1 MQAYKQLEERF
12 GQIQA
17 LKQVSSL
24 IDWDKSVMMPEKGGE
39 QRARQMEVLNVK
51 IHEMQTDPKVGDWIS
66 SAVNEDL
73 TEWQRANVRIIE
85 WLYAHATAVPAQ
97 LVARKMNQQ
106 TKTEMIWRK
115 ARANDDFMMVRDELE
130 RLLDIVREFASA
142 KAGKLNKPLYDAL
155 FDNYSPG
162 MTSAEVDVIFDDMAA
177 FIPGFLNEVI
187 EKQKPA
193 LPLKGPY
200 PVETQKKLCLQLAQ
214 FLGMEP
220 QWSRLDASAHPF
232 SMGIGDDVRI
242 TTRFNEKDF
251 TNAMQA
257 VAHEVG
263 HGLYDRYTPREWHSQ
278 PVGASLHMGLAI
290 HESQSLS
297 LDQQLARSREY
308 WDFMAPHVQKAFGQ
322 EGAPELSAENIHRHV
337 TTVSRGFIRVEAD
350 EVAYPA
356 HVIARYRLE
365 KRMVESK
372 LEVKDLPAAWNAE
385 FKGLVG
391 VEPPS
396 DKFGCLQDIHWYM
409 GAFGYFPTYAL
420 GAFLA
425 AQYADKMKTDIP
437 NFSDEM
443 RKGNFTVMTNWLTGN
458 VQMKGCLY
466 PPMELVER
474 ATGQK
479 MSTDFFKRHLTER
492 YLNKKYAG

>member
-24 IDWDKSVMMPEKGGE
+24 IDWDKSVMMPEKGGM

-51 IHEMQTDPKVGDWIS
+51 IHEMQTDPAVGDWLA
-66 SAVNEDL
+66 AVNRNDL
-73 TEWQRANVRIIE
+73 TAWEQANVRIIE

-115 ARANDDFMMVRDELE
+115 ARIESDFKMVRDELE

-142 KAGKLNKPLYDAL
+142 KATKLNKGLYDAL

-162 MTSAEVDVIFDDMAA
+162 MTSAEVDIIFDDIGA
-177 FIPGFLNEVI
+177 FIPGFLNDVMA
-187 EKQKPA
+187 KQKPA
-193 LPLKGPY
+193 LPLQGPF
-200 PVETQKKLCLQLAQ
+200 PVETQKKLCLQIAQ

-308 WDFMAPHVQKAFGQ
+308 WEFMAPHVQRAFGK
-322 EGAPELSAENIHRHV
+322 EGAPEMSAENLYRHV

-356 HVIARYRLE
+356 HVIMRYRLE

-372 LEVKDLPAAWNAE
+372 LEVKDLPDAWNAE
-385 FKGLVG
+385 FEKLIGI
-391 VEPPS
+391 EPPN
-396 DKFGCLQDIHWYM
+396 DRLGCLQDIHWYM

-425 AQYADKMKTDIP
+425 AQYVDKIKRDVPDYNEQMRAGK
-437 NFSDEM
+437 FS
-443 RKGNFTVMTNWLTGN
+443 TLTSWLTGN

-466 PPMELVER
+466 TPMELVEK

-479 MSTDFFKRHLTER
+479 MSTSYFKKHLTER
-492 YLNKKYAG
+492 YLS